1 VIEMSFHH
9 YIDLEV
15 ISPRNLDELLELLTK
30 LDSDAIIIAGG
41 TDVNVLLR
49 KGRVR
54 AKTLIDISRI
64 KELKFIKYENSFIRI
79 GALTTLSEIIENTYV
94 KEYLPLLHEAL
105 LNVGSWQI
113 RNLATIGGNIGRA
126 SPTGDV
132 LLTLYALDAKIK
144 LLSKYGERIV
154 NIEDL
159 VTGPGKLNINKYEV
173 IAEILIQP
181 MLKNDIYYHK
191 KLSFRKVHAVASVSI
206 AMVLRQDLNGPCN
219 KFVKARM
226 VLGAVAPTPI
236 RIHEVEEILCR
247 ELLDYNGIERI
258 SNLIVSKIK
267 PRSGIRGSAKFR
279 KLATMGLVKEGLKTI
294 LDKSCNS
301 IKTTKLN

>member
-1 VIEMSFHH
+1 MSFHH

-30 LDSDAIIIAGG
+30 LDSDTIIIAGG

-49 KGRVR
+49 KGRVK

-64 KELKFIKYENSFIRI
+64 KELKFIRYENPFIRI
-79 GALTTLSEIIENTYV
+79 GALTTLSEIIENIYV
-94 KEYLPLLHEAL
+94 KKYLPLLHEIL

-126 SPTGDV
+126 SPAGDV
-132 LLTLYALDAKIK
+132 LLALYALDARIK
-144 LLSKYGERIV
+144 LLSKYDERIID
-154 NIEDL
+154 IEDL
-159 VTGPGKLNINKYEV
+159 VIGPGKLNINKYEV
-173 IAEILIQP
+173 IAEIFIQP
-181 MLKNDIYYHK
+181 MLKDDIYYYK
-191 KLSFRKVHAVASVSI
+191 KLSPRKAQAIASVSI
-206 AMVLRQDLNGPCN
+206 AIILRQDVNGPCN
-219 KFVKARM
+219 KFTKAKM

-236 RIHEVEEILCR
+236 RIYEVEEALCK
-247 ELLDYNGIERI
+247 ELLDYNEIERI

-267 PRSGIRGSAKFR
+267 PRSGIRGSAEFR